1 MQDLTLVLVGFFSI
15 LVFISLILLVIYIL
29 AYWFILSKAGEPRW
43 KALIPFYSTYTVF
56 KLTWNTKMFA
66 LYMGLAV
73 ITNILVWMGGTAAVA
88 SYLFSLGTM
97 VVSILSCVKLGLS
110 FGKGPGFIIGLVFLN
125 PIFLLILAFD
135 GSRYLGPEGKRAAA
149 GGGIDSME

>member
-29 AYWFILSKAGEPRW
+29 AYWFILSKAGEPGW

-73 ITNILVWMGGTAAVA
+73 ITNILVWMGGTAAA